1 MWLSD
6 PAVGCG
12 EDEGPQG
19 VTSQMV
25 LLCSWRTVKEVSL
38 LLGHLA
44 EEATIAI
51 SSEGEVIIIN
61 KVSGEKVVFK
71 QNLLFILFLFI
82 FMIKKGGHSS
92 FTLLRPSS

>member
-1 MWLSD
+1 MKILFPD
-6 PAVGCG
+6 PAVGC
-12 EDEGPQG
+12 EKDNSMQG

-51 SSEGEVIIIN
+51 SSEGEVVSTSIISEL
-61 KVSGEKVVFK
+61 KRRQRSASCHLVGGC
-71 QNLLFILFLFI
+71 LLLQ
-82 FMIKKGGHSS
+82 KYCS
-92 FTLLRPSS
+92 LLSK